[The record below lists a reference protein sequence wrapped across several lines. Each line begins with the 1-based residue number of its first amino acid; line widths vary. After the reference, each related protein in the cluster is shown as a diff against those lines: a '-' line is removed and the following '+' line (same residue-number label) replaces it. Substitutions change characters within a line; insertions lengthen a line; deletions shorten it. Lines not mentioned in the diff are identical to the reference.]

1 MKKLSTTNLMLLAMV
16 LAMFTAPAFA
26 QQTFGD
32 SAKGIFT
39 QFKDFADVI
48 TAGVFLAG
56 LAIGAAA
63 AFKFKAH
70 SENAQQVPLKIPL
83 IYSLVAAICIGL
95 PAFLNM
101 GRNTIFEDGE
111 SNNMNEGVYDSIG
124 R

>member
-26 QQTFGD
+26 QTFGE
-32 SAKGIFT
+32 SAKGVFR

-101 GRNTIFEDGE
+101 GRNTLFDGDP
-111 SNNMNEGVYDSIG
+111 SNTMDEGVYQSIG
-124 R
+124 S